1 MSAKLSTSQTSPD
14 SLPIRGYTF
23 DQLKSYIQ
31 RTLGD
36 PVWNVEITPQQI
48 IDSIT
53 DALSKVSLYRP
64 RILFGS
70 IQLSKSVFAYLE
82 DRLNQADII
91 GVARVDFVDL
101 VPAPTEIFYGNLISP
116 APVIRTGLDEYDTF
130 LRWRKTWQR
139 VTSVA
144 PDWLHDEERQ
154 VLYIYNPIERYHAGV
169 EIHGIHVNT
178 TTLDVTSADWVRKY
192 ALAQARYRYGELLSK
207 FNGAIPAP
215 LGDLTLDQ
223 NKRAEATKQIEE
235 LDEKLHRMQLLV
247 APQID

>member
-1 MSAKLSTSQTSPD
+1 
-14 SLPIRGYTF
+14 LPIRGYTF
-23 DQLKSYIQ
+23 DQLKAYIQ

-36 PVWNVEITPQQI
+36 PVWNLEITPQQI

-64 RILFGS
+64 RVLFGS
-70 IQLSKSVFAYLE
+70 VQLSKSVFEYLG
-82 DRLNQADII
+82 DRLNQPDVI

-101 VPAPTEIFYGNLISP
+101 VPSPTEIFYGNLISP

-154 VLYIYNPIERYHAGV
+154 VLYIYNPIERYHAGIEV
-169 EIHGIHVNT
+169 HAIHTNT
-178 TTLDVTSADWVRKY
+178 TGLDVTSADWVRKY
-192 ALAQARYRYGELLSK
+192 STAQARYRYGELLAK
-207 FNGAIPAP
+207 FSGAIPAP
-215 LGDLTLDQ
+215 LKDLTLDQ
-223 NKRAEATKQIEE
+223 GKRGEAEKQITE
-235 LDEKLHRMQLLV
+235 LDEKLHRMQLLCPPMV
-247 APQID
+247 D